1 MSSDKVSS
9 KASPTAAKKGEGN
22 LRPTAVRKRA
32 AARLAT
38 VQLGYEIEMTGRD
51 ILEAIPEFL
60 THYADDIAPPAQ
72 SEQAG

>member
-38 VQLGYEIEMTGRD
+38 VQLGYEIEMTAEIFLKPYLSFSRIMLT
-51 ILEAIPEFL
+51 IL
-60 THYADDIAPPAQ
+60 PA
-72 SEQAG
+72 SSK

>member
-38 VQLGYEIEMTGRD
+38 VQLGY
-51 ILEAIPEFL
+51 
-60 THYADDIAPPAQ
+60 
-72 SEQAG
+72 